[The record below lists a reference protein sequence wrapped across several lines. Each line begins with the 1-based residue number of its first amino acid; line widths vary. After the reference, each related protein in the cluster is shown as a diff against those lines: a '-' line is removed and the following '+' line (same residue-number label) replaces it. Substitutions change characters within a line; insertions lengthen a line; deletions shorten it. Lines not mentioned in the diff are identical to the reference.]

1 MSLALCHS
9 ATLSL
14 YILSVSIRS
23 LRVVYMQ
30 ELFEKV
36 TERTILVSTG
46 DEKKLNGY
54 GHFDPLE
61 ELKLLAD
68 TAGAVSVGTIIQR
81 RNSIDS
87 TYYIGKGKVLE
98 LKEEAERLQATSVIF
113 NNDLS
118 PAQVSNLQKILD
130 IKVIDRSGLILDI
143 FALRART
150 REAKTQVELAQLKY
164 LLPRL
169 TRQWTHLSRQV
180 GGIGT
185 RGPGETQLEV
195 DRRRVRERIAH
206 LSRILKTIS
215 KRHDVSRK
223 KRKDCFKIALVGYT
237 NAGKS
242 SLLNIL
248 SGSDEPVEDK
258 LFKTLDSV
266 TRMIR
271 LSSCPGI
278 LLSDTVGFIRN
289 LPHDLIASFKS
300 TLDEVREA
308 DLLLHVVDIS
318 NPEWEEQ
325 IEVVKNVLGELGSAG
340 TETLIVFNK
349 IDVLENDSL
358 IKALRSRFPAAV
370 FVSAYKGTEID
381 DLIDAIKATVM
392 RNRFVCTME
401 FSPNEG
407 QMISE
412 IYRHGTIIETRES
425 GDKVA
430 LSFSIPVPIAKKLG
444 LYKKSE

>member
-1 MSLALCHS
+1 
-9 ATLSL
+9 
-14 YILSVSIRS
+14 
-23 LRVVYMQ
+23 MQ
-30 ELFEKV
+30 ELSKKV
-36 TERTILVSTG
+36 TERSILVSTG
-46 DEKKLNGY
+46 DKEKQNGY
-54 GHFDPLE
+54 DDFDSLE

-68 TAGAVSVGTIIQR
+68 TAGAVSVGTITQR

-87 TYYIGKGKVLE
+87 AYYIGKGKVLE
-98 LKEEAERLQATSVIF
+98 LKEETERLKATSVIF

-118 PAQVSNLQKILD
+118 PAQVSNLQKMLD
-130 IKVIDRSGLILDI
+130 VKVIDRSGLILDI

-206 LSRILKTIS
+206 LTKILKTIS
-215 KRHDVSRK
+215 KRHDVSKK

-242 SLLNIL
+242 TLLNIL
-248 SGSDEPVEDK
+248 SGSDVPVEDK

-266 TRMIR
+266 TRTIK
-271 LSSCPGI
+271 LNSCPGI

-318 NPEWEEQ
+318 NQEWEEQ
-325 IEVVKNVLGELGSAG
+325 IDVVKNVLCELGSSG
-340 TETLIVFNK
+340 TDTMIVFNK
-349 IDVLENDSL
+349 IDALQDDSL
-358 IKALRSRFPAAV
+358 ITALSSRFPSAE
-370 FVSAYKGTEID
+370 FVSAFKGTEIEN
-381 DLIDAIKATVM
+381 LIDAIKAAVM

-401 FSPNEG
+401 FSPNDG
-407 QMISE
+407 KLISE
-412 IYRHGTIIETRES
+412 IYRHGTIIETGES
-425 GDKVA
+425 GNKVS
-430 LSFSIPVPIAKKLG
+430 LTFSIPVPIAKKLG
-444 LYKKSE
+444 LYAKSE